1 MISNKII
8 TITRLSNQILPVQ
21 PPNYNEYLR
30 GKIIASYW
38 LPTMHKSPECT
49 ITPASGKSRSR

>member
-1 MISNKII
+1 MISSKII

-30 GKIIASYW
+30 GKLNLTMFKIIHPI
-38 LPTMHKSPECT
+38 L
-49 ITPASGKSRSR
+49 